1 MPSLTLDQINAMT
14 AKTFRDAL
22 GGVFEHSPW
31 VSERAAS
38 ARPFASV
45 AALHAAMVDV
55 VRSASREEQLA
66 LLHAH
71 PDLAGKE
78 AKAGTMTTDSTSEQG
93 SAGLD
98 ALSREEIER
107 IDGLNRR
114 HRAKFGFP
122 FIIAVR
128 RHTKDGIFAEF
139 ERRLGNDAQT
149 ELANGLEQVFLITRL
164 RLDAMISG

>member
-31 VSERAAS
+31 VSERAAGS
-38 ARPFASV
+38 RPFASV
-45 AALHAAMVDV
+45 AALHAAMTEV
-55 VRSASREEQLA
+55 VRRATREEQLA
-66 LLHAH
+66 LLRAH

-78 AKAGTMTTDSTSEQG
+78 AKTGTMTRDSTSEQG

-98 ALSREEIER
+98 ALSRDEIER

-114 HRAKFGFP
+114 YREQFGFP

-128 RHTKDGIFAEF
+128 RHTKDGVFGEF
-139 ERRLGNDAQT
+139 ERRLGNDAET
-149 ELANGLEQVFLITRL
+149 ELANGLEQVFLITHL